1 MQSSFKPSRRA
12 LLGAFGATAASAALP
27 VSLFAQAEQSGPT
40 TSTVADRDRR
50 MKWWHE
56 ARFGMFIHFGLYS
69 VLGRHEWAMEEEG
82 IPVAEYQQL
91 AKVFNPKPFA
101 ARAWAKLAKQAGMKY
116 MVMTTKHHEGFCNF
130 DTKLTNYCAPKQA
143 AGRDLV
149 REFYE
154 AARSEGMHVGFY
166 YSLMDWHHPDGA
178 RCATDEAA
186 RRRFVDYIH
195 GQVRELC
202 TNYGKLDILWY
213 DVAWPLSAE
222 QWESV
227 KMNKMVRQLQPD
239 ILINNRAKIPEDFTT
254 PEQHIQAF
262 QEPWEA
268 CMTMNDSWGYQSAD
282 DDWKSPKTIVRNLV
296 TCARGYGN
304 YLLNIG
310 PKGDGSIP
318 DESTQILTNVGRW
331 MDKHAP
337 TIHQAE
343 LCKVRSSQSANFT
356 RTGNKLYI
364 HVHFWPGETVSIGGL
379 TNKVLSAKLYPDG
392 QPVVFHQEDFR
403 VQFLGLPA
411 ISPDPLVTVLEVEC
425 DGEPNQDMLNIRK
438 NRKREGVGI

>member
-1 MQSSFKPSRRA
+1 MLSRRG
-12 LLGAFGATAASAALP
+12 LLSSVGATAGLASLAP
-27 VSLFAQAEQSGPT
+27 KSVFAQAEATGPT
-40 TSTVADRDRR
+40 TSTPVDRDRR

-69 VLGRHEWAMEEEG
+69 VLGRHEWAMELEG

-91 AKVFNPKPFA
+91 AKVFTPKPYA
-101 ARAWAKLAKQAGMKY
+101 ASSWAKLAKRAGMKY

-130 DTKLTNYCAPKQA
+130 DTKLTDYCAPKQA

-149 REFYE
+149 AEFYQ
-154 AARSEGMHVGFY
+154 AARSEGMQVGFY

-178 RCATDEAA
+178 RCAEDEGA

-213 DVAWPLSAE
+213 DVAWPLSPE
-222 QWESV
+222 GWESV
-227 KMNKMVRQLQPD
+227 KMNKMVRELQPD

-262 QEPWEA
+262 QQPWEA
-268 CMTMNDSWGYQSAD
+268 CMTMNDSWGYHATD

-310 PKGDGSIP
+310 PKADGSVP
-318 DESTQILTNVGRW
+318 DESVDILTTVGRW
-331 MDKHAP
+331 MDSHAEP
-337 TIHQAE
+337 IHKAE
-343 LCKVRSSQSANFT
+343 FCIVEESELANFT
-356 RTGNKLYI
+356 RTGNVLYVY
-364 HVHFWPGETVSIGGL
+364 VHFWPGETASIGGL
-379 TNKVLSAKLYPDG
+379 TKKVLSAKLHPSG
-392 QPVVFHQEDFR
+392 VPVQFHQDEFR
-403 VQFLGLPA
+403 TQFIGLPVN
-411 ISPDPLVTVLEVEC
+411 SPDSLVTVIQVEC
-425 DGEPNQDMLNIRK
+425 DGEPDQDMLSIRK
-438 NRKREGVGI
+438 NRKREGVGV